1 MPELPDVENYKRYLN
16 RTALHRR
23 IAGVQFGDR
32 RVLGG
37 VSAQRLARAVKGR
50 RIERSRRH
58 GKHLFAALDRGP
70 WLSLHFGMTGRLVRF
85 RQSKDDPRFDRVRF
99 DLDHGDHLAFVD
111 QRILGRVGLTT
122 NPDTYIADADL
133 GPDALELARDP
144 DAFVAQLEGRRG
156 QVKAA
161 LMDQRLLAGIG
172 NIYSDEILFQARLHP
187 KAHIERLERKSLKK
201 LCRATRSVLETAI
214 DCGAG
219 LDDFVECL
227 PSTWLLAHR
236 SRGAD
241 CPVCGGKIQ
250 AVKAAGRTSYY
261 CASCQPAPAAGNKAF

>member
-23 IAGVQFGDR
+23 IAGVQLGDR

-37 VSAQRLARAVKGR
+37 VSEQRLARAVKGR
-50 RIERSRRH
+50 KIERSRRH

-70 WLSLHFGMTGRLVRF
+70 WLTLHFGMTGRLIRF
-85 RQSKDDPRFDRVRF
+85 KQPKDDPRFDRVRF
-99 DLDHGDHLAFVD
+99 DLDHGYHLAFVD

-122 NPDTYIADADL
+122 DPDTHIADADL
-133 GPDALELARDP
+133 GPDALVLARDP
-144 DAFVAQLEGRRG
+144 DAFVARFEGRRG
-156 QVKAA
+156 RVKAA

-187 KAHIERLERKSLKK
+187 KAPVERLERKSLKK
-201 LCRATRSVLETAI
+201 LCRTTRSVLETAI

-219 LDDFVECL
+219 SDDFVDCL
-227 PSTWLLAHR
+227 PATWLLPRR

-241 CPVCGGKIQ
+241 CPMCGGKIR
-250 AVKAAGRTSYY
+250 AIKAAGRTSYY
-261 CASCQPAPAAGNKAF
+261 CASCQPAP